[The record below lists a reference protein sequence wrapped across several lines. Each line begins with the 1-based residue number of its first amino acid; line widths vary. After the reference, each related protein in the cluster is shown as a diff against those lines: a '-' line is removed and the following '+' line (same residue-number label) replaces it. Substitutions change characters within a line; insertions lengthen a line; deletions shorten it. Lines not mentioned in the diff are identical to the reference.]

1 MLTFFTIPKPFRGHV
16 GVIQRN
22 AIGSWTRLQA
32 GCQVLVCG
40 EEEGARETA
49 AQLGAEFVPEV
60 ARNEFGTP
68 LLSDVFA
75 LAERRARH
83 DLLCYVNAD
92 IILLTDFIE
101 AAARVAR
108 GRRRFLMAGQRWDL
122 EVREPIAF
130 EADDWEA
137 GLKAR
142 VRERGRIHP
151 PSGSDYFVYPRGT
164 LGGLPSFAV
173 GRPAWDNWFIF
184 RARALRVPVVDA
196 TRCTTV
202 IHQDHDYAHV
212 KAATD
217 ATWEGPEAERNRA
230 LMGAS
235 DRLFTLLDAT
245 HVLTDHGIAPALD
258 AAHLRRRLASF
269 PALVPAARPLFDAA
283 KAVRNAL
290 RRS

>member
-1 MLTFFTIPKPFRGHV
+1 MLTLFTIPKPFRGHIDL
-16 GVIQRN
+16 IQRN
-22 AIGSWTRLQA
+22 AIGSWVRLRPR
-32 GCQVLVCG
+32 CQVLVCG
-40 EEEGARETA
+40 EEEGAREVTA
-49 AQLGAEFVPEV
+49 QAGAEFVPEV
-60 ARNEFGTP
+60 KRNDFGTP

-92 IILLTDFIE
+92 IILLADFIE

-108 GRRRFLMAGQRWDL
+108 RRKRFLMVGQRWDL
-122 EVREPIAF
+122 DVREPLAF
-130 EADDWEA
+130 EETDWEA
-137 GLKAR
+137 TLRAR
-142 VRERGRIHP
+142 MRASGRLHP

-164 LGGLPSFAV
+164 VGQLPSFAV
-173 GRPAWDNWFIF
+173 GRPAWDNWLIY

-196 TRCTTV
+196 TRVTNV

-217 ATWEGPEAERNRA
+217 AAWEGPEAERNRE

-235 DRLFTLLDAT
+235 DRVFTLLDAT
-245 HVLTDHGIAPALD
+245 HVLTADGLAPALD
-258 AAHLRRRLASF
+258 AAHLRRRVASL
-269 PALVPAARPLFDAA
+269 PALVPAARPLFSAA
-283 KAVRNAL
+283 RAVRDVL